1 MLAVSRRMIDRLTQ
15 YEEKFKVIAPY
26 LGMSVLDIGCGNG
39 PLIQFLPKGASYVG
53 IDVNPESIN
62 SLRLRHPEYAFHCLD
77 LEEDSLIHSVGN
89 GSFSTIV
96 SSAVIE
102 HLNNPDFFLHQCQLL
117 MNDDTRL
124 IITTPTGLGD
134 LVSRTF
140 EKLLTEPGT
149 KDIHSHV
156 RHYSRKELAS
166 LGEALGLACTHYQRL
181 GWHRHNQLAIY
192 SKRLKSGDQDG

>member
-15 YEEKFKVIAPY
+15 YEEKFRAIAPY

-39 PLIQFLPKGASYVG
+39 MLIQFLPNGASYVG
-53 IDVNPESIN
+53 IDISPDSVSY
-62 SLRLRHPEYAFHCLD
+62 LRSRYPEYAFHCLD
-77 LEEDSLIHSVGN
+77 LDKDSLVGSVGN
-89 GSFSTIV
+89 RLFSTIV

-117 MNDDTRL
+117 MDSDTQL

-134 LVSRTF
+134 LVSRAF
-140 EKLLTEPGT
+140 EKLLMKPGS
-149 KDIHSHV
+149 KDSHPHV

-166 LGEALGLACTHYQRL
+166 LGNALGLACTHYQRL
-181 GWHRHNQLAIY
+181 GWHRQNQLAIY
-192 SKRLKSGDQDG
+192 SKRLKSGD